1 MKVNISSLKF
11 KADKKLLNFIEERA
25 HKLEQ
30 IHQEILGGDVILRVE
45 NTSTDANKIVEMK
58 LLLKGEE
65 LFAEKHSST
74 FENATDQV
82 VDALKKQLRKYKEKH
97 TAK

>member
-11 KADKKLLNFIEERA
+11 KADKKLLDFIEERTN
-25 HKLEQ
+25 KLEQ

-45 NTSTDANKIVEMK
+45 NSSTDANKIVEMK
-58 LLLKGEE
+58 LLLKGDE
-65 LFAEKHSST
+65 LFAEKQSST

-82 VDALKKQLRKYKEKH
+82 VDALKRQLRKYKERH
-97 TAK
+97 TSK